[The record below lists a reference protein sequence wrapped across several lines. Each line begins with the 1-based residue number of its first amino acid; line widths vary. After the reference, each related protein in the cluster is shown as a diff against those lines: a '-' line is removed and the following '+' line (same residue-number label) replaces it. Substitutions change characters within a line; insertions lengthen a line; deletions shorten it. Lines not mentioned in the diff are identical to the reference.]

1 MSTLTQVLNRSKS
14 KYYTLQFINFSHD
27 QLART
32 ASLYDL
38 PYMYLGMLLSFV
50 STFFHF
56 RLLLST
62 KSDKR
67 DAKQSTWF
75 SGNISIHHGYVG
87 ISLVMYCL
95 SLFASSFIE
104 EEHLFWYY
112 FIQTSWVIMMVEK

>member
-1 MSTLTQVLNRSKS
+1 MSTLALALNRSKS
-14 KYYTLQFINFSHD
+14 KYDTSQFINFSHS

-62 KSDKR
+62 TNEKS

-112 FIQTSWVIMMVEK
+112 FIQTSWVTMMVEK